1 VNAMWKNFIVSIA
14 LLAIAMI
21 SALYSSTVAS
31 AGHMIRAGTSALLAL
46 GIALWVAIRFVPRLA
61 SNVDWQWLPFL
72 SRYRVTRDGWMYLG
86 GVAVV
91 MVAAVNTANNLLYM
105 VLSGLLA
112 VLLLSGFLSALNFR
126 SIRIWVRIPS
136 HCFSA
141 APFPISIQTSNEK
154 RFFPTFSLRLTAV
167 DDGACQF
174 SASYIPMIRAL
185 NQVSRT
191 GQAMIKKRG
200 HHQLRQVKV
209 ASRYPFAFFL
219 KERNYKVDAECICYP
234 EIIPHEEIDFSVVDF
249 QGTNERF
256 ERGLGHDLYTIRD
269 YVPSDSARHVHWKAS
284 AKTSALK
291 TREYAA
297 EENHRVVIAFDR
309 FGGQG
314 DEARFEQLVS
324 SAASLAYHLTNDGVE
339 VGFVADDWQS
349 TPGNAHVVV
358 DSILGYLAL
367 VTMSDTAERPSGGT
381 VAFSLRGM

>member
-1 VNAMWKNFIVSIA
+1 
-14 LLAIAMI
+14 
-21 SALYSSTVAS
+21 
-31 AGHMIRAGTSALLAL
+31 
-46 GIALWVAIRFVPRLA
+46 
-61 SNVDWQWLPFL
+61 
-72 SRYRVTRDGWMYLG
+72 MYLG

-141 APFPISIQTSNEK
+141 EPFPISIQTSNEK
-154 RFFPTFSLRLTAV
+154 RFFPTFSLRLTGA
-167 DDGACQF
+167 DDSACQF

-200 HHQLRQVKV
+200 HHQLRQVRV
-209 ASRYPFAFFL
+209 SSRYPFAFFL
-219 KERNYKVDAECICYP
+219 KERTYKVDAECICYP
-234 EIIPHEEIDFSVVDF
+234 EIIPHEEIDFSVVDL
-249 QGTNERF
+249 QGTSERF

-269 YVPSDSARHVHWKAS
+269 YIPSDSARHVHWKAS

-309 FGGQG
+309 FGGHD
-314 DEARFEQLVS
+314 DEAKFEQLVS

-367 VTMSDTAERPSGGT
+367 VAMSDTAERPPGGT

>member
-14 LLAIAMI
+14 LLAIAMM

-126 SIRIWVRIPS
+126 SVRIWVRIPS

-141 APFPISIQTSNEK
+141 EAFPISIQTSNEK
-154 RFFPTFSLRLTAV
+154 RFFPTFSLRLTGA
-167 DDGACQF
+167 DDSACQF

-209 ASRYPFAFFL
+209 SSRYPFAFFL

-269 YVPSDSARHVHWKAS
+269 YIPSDSARHVHWKAS

-309 FGGQG
+309 FGGHD
-314 DEARFEQLVS
+314 DEAKFEQLVS

-339 VGFVADDWQS
+339 VGFVADD
-349 TPGNAHVVV
+349 
-358 DSILGYLAL
+358 
-367 VTMSDTAERPSGGT
+367 
-381 VAFSLRGM
+381 